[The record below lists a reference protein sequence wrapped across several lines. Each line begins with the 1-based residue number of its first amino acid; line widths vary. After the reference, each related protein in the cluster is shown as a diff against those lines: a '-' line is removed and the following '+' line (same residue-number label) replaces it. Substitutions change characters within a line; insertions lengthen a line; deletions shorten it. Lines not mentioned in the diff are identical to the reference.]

1 MSGVYLLGYYRGILT
16 RLLHLTGNSPNH
28 KIAGALFYWSPL
40 SNIPFTLFSDWTLH
54 RYWYLEIIK
63 RYVAQVKQLEVA
75 LKESKERG
83 IEDRQRMQKEIEQMK
98 SWTRLRKQ
106 PVQKTSAHI
115 GNFI

>member
-1 MSGVYLLGYYRGILT
+1 MAKIERVRVSIVA
-16 RLLHLTGNSPNH
+16 RLFHLTENSPDH
-28 KIAGALFYWSPL
+28 RIAGAFFIGLL
-40 SNIPFTLFSDWTLH
+40 SAIFCLLCFKTALCIGID
-54 RYWYLEIIK
+54 YWYLEIMK